1 MGLCRGEKR
10 YLRQYLLRSDIE
22 QDRSAVVMCN
32 LNHEI
37 IYMNP
42 AAITYYAKGGG
53 EQLIG
58 KSVIR
63 FSDFKGMDNCFWGI
77 AKRIVRSG
85 ELSRIDEMI
94 GRKRE
99 LFRK

>member
-1 MGLCRGEKR
+1 MGAYMSDKR
-10 YLRQYLLRSDIE
+10 KQHYVPQFYMKEYVDFYKSVID

-63 FSDFKGMDNCFWGI
+63 FSDFKGQVNCFFTNY
-77 AKRIVRSG
+77 
-85 ELSRIDEMI
+85 LFMI
-94 GRKRE
+94 Y
-99 LFRK
+99 

>member
-1 MGLCRGEKR
+1 MGAYMSDKR
-10 YLRQYLLRSDIE
+10 KQHYVPQFYMKEYVDFYKSVID

-63 FSDFKGMDNCFWGI
+63 FSDFKG
-77 AKRIVRSG
+77 
-85 ELSRIDEMI
+85 
-94 GRKRE
+94 
-99 LFRK
+99 